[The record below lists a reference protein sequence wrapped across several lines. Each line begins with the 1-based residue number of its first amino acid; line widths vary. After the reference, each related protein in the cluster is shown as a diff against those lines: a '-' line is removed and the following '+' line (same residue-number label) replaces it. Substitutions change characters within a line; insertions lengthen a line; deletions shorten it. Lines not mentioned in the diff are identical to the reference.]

1 MKLLLLDR
9 IKFPFILFYLMFTI
23 TVAGCGSADNKE
35 NIAQIN
41 NLGITTTE
49 FQDRLNYNPYLR
61 TITDIN
67 IAKKIVLS
75 SLIAEKI
82 LSLENEEKSRVNE
95 NVNLLIRQH
104 LREAMIEQFRRDS
117 VESRIEIS
125 DAELQHEYQK
135 SLREI
140 DIRYIAFDSLN
151 AALEVKSKIDSGIS
165 FEAAVR
171 DYMKNRGWS
180 AESIPSKKIQ
190 WANEDY
196 DLEEKIYK
204 LKYDEISNVIKA
216 HGEYYLIKIDDI
228 KIIGKQSQADYKN
241 RLPALED
248 RILRNKIKKQ
258 YRAVY
263 QRTILK
269 ESGNVEWENLKTA
282 AKLVSDEIEFSK
294 NDPVQTGPIEYKP
307 LPENIYLN
315 RQTILN
321 DLKNNT
327 AVNFPDGSTWTFQEL
342 MVQLKYGPYAFDF
355 SNRESFINSFIQNV
369 RLLMEHEAV
378 YKLAN
383 KNGYEQ
389 NKLVRDEFLMW
400 KSYYQANSFRYD
412 LLKELDSNITS
423 NNLQPENQA
432 IEEKRL
438 EYFDAKLTS
447 YAENYKI
454 LINKA
459 VYDTVSLN
467 KLDMVVR
474 KSHFA
479 NRLVSPRLEPLI
491 GLPLWQKK
499 MDSLFRRY
507 EIN

>member
-1 MKLLLLDR
+1 MKLLLIRR
-9 IKFPFILFYLMFTI
+9 IRFLFILFYLIITM
-23 TVAGCGSADNKE
+23 TVAGCSSAKNND

-41 NLGITTTE
+41 DFGITIAE

-61 TITDIN
+61 AIEDVN
-67 IAKKIVLS
+67 VVKKIVLS

-82 LSLENEEKSRVNE
+82 LSLENEETSGVSE

-117 VESRIEIS
+117 VESAIKIS

-135 SLREI
+135 AIREI
-140 DIRYIAFDSLN
+140 DIHYIAFDSLN
-151 AALEVKSKIDSGIS
+151 DALKVKSKIDSGRTYES
-165 FEAAVR
+165 VVKA
-171 DYMKNRGWS
+171 YMKNRGWGD
-180 AESIPSKKIQ
+180 EPIPYKKIR

-196 DLEEKIYK
+196 DLEEKIYQ
-204 LKYDEISNVIKA
+204 LKPNEISNIIKA
-216 HGEYYLIKIDDI
+216 HGEYYLIKIDNI
-228 KIIGKQSQADYKN
+228 KIIEKLSSKDYKN

-258 YRAVY
+258 YRVVY
-263 QRTILK
+263 HRTIQKEAGEVEWDKLK
-269 ESGNVEWENLKTA
+269 EA
-282 AKLVSDEIEFSK
+282 AKLVSDEIEFSQ
-294 NDPVQTGPIEYKP
+294 NDPAQTGPVAYKP

-315 RQTILN
+315 RQAILN

-355 SNRESFINSFIQNV
+355 SNSGSFIHSFIQNV
-369 RLLMEHEAV
+369 RLLMEHEAI
-378 YKLAN
+378 YKLAQ
-383 KNGYEQ
+383 KKGYEH
-389 NKLVRDEFLMW
+389 NKLVQDEYKMW
-400 KSYYQANSFRYD
+400 KSYYQANSFRHN
-412 LLKELDSNITS
+412 LLSELDAKLAEKNMHGKDQS
-423 NNLQPENQA
+423 
-432 IEEKRL
+432 IEEQRL
-438 EYFDAKLTS
+438 EYFDARLTA

-454 LINKA
+454 VIYKA

-491 GLPLWQKK
+491 GLPFWQKK
-499 MDSLFRRY
+499 IDSLFRRY